1 MTSRSVSVALLSLV
15 GVALSQVTVPPPGL
29 APLPFIPRPVGPVYA
44 PGQFVPILQQNYDLN
59 PDGSYNFGYQSADG
73 SSRREEGVVKYPGA
87 PAAPGFPPQGG
98 DLAVQGN
105 YAYISPEGANVE
117 VSYFADEN
125 GYQPSGPGIHPA
137 ILKAVAYQVAKAR
150 AENAGQ
156 VAPYAPAPYAPVPFS
171 PAPFSPAP
179 FSPTAYPY
187 PYPTPLPIVRPAR
200 SVVKASQ

>member
-1 MTSRSVSVALLSLV
+1 MTTRSVCVALLSLMGMV
-15 GVALSQVTVPPPGL
+15 MSQITVPPPGL
-29 APLPFIPRPVGPVYA
+29 APLAPIAPIAPFIPRPVGPVYA

-73 SSRREEGVVKYPGA
+73 SSRREEGIVRYPGA

-105 YAYISPEGANVE
+105 YAYISPEGANIE
-117 VSYFADEN
+117 VSYLADEN

-156 VAPYAPAPYAPVPFS
+156 VAPYAPV
-171 PAPFSPAP
+171 PFSPAP

-187 PYPTPLPIVRPAR
+187 PYPTPLPVVRPAR